1 MSSLFSRT
9 AVVISIA
16 GTIGSWAI
24 ALPASAAAIDFSTW
38 SASGNVSTG
47 VGSASLLTPNSTSA
61 IDDPTL
67 QSFLGLAPDALDINI
82 FEQATQGSAL
92 TNFFNA
98 GDTVSFNYN
107 FSVFVNNLGV
117 SDLDY
122 AFVVNN
128 GVVERLLG
136 ITGTYT
142 KTFTTAGVFGIG
154 TVDMVDK
161 FGASTL
167 SLSNANFQAVPT
179 PALLPGLVGLGISV
193 LRKRKTAVQ

>member
-1 MSSLFSRT
+1 
-9 AVVISIA
+9 
-16 GTIGSWAI
+16 
-24 ALPASAAAIDFSTW
+24 
-38 SASGNVSTG
+38 
-47 VGSASLLTPNSTSA
+47 
-61 IDDPTL
+61 
-67 QSFLGLAPDALDINI
+67 LGLAPDALDINI